1 MRARVVPLLVAR
13 VVLAPM
19 GAAQTPAPSPKPLQL
34 PTVQDLRVVP
44 LAGSGGVN
52 DLERKIM
59 SPLVV
64 QVLDQES
71 RPIEGAQV
79 VFRFPLN
86 GPSATFPNQQT
97 SQATRSN
104 ADGQAA
110 ATGWMANN
118 RAGTFQVQVTAT
130 RGNEIGQA
138 SISMTNATR
147 ILDENRGKTKHWWS
161 SKTAKILLIAG
172 VAGTVAAVVLV
183 TRNSGSGVRTVTASP
198 GAPTIGAPQ

>member
-1 MRARVVPLLVAR
+1 VRAQVVPLLVAR
-13 VVLAPM
+13 LVLAPM
-19 GAAQTPAPSPKPLQL
+19 AAAQTPAPSPQPLPL

-97 SQATRSN
+97 SQTTRSN

-118 RAGTFQVQVTAT
+118 HAGTFQVQVTAT

-147 ILDENRGKTKHWWS
+147 ILDESRGKTKHWWS

-172 VAGTVAAVVLV
+172 VAGTVAAVVLA
-183 TRNSGSGVRTVTASP
+183 TRGGNGVRTVTASP

>member
-1 MRARVVPLLVAR
+1 MRAQVVPLLVAR
-13 VVLAPM
+13 LVLAPM
-19 GAAQTPAPSPKPLQL
+19 GAAQTPTPSPRPLQL

-44 LAGSGGVN
+44 LSGSGGVN

-97 SQATRSN
+97 SQTTRSN

-172 VAGTVAAVVLV
+172 VAGTVTAVVLA
-183 TRNSGSGVRTVTASP
+183 TRGGSGVRTVTASP
-198 GAPTIGAPQ
+198 GTPTIGAPQ